1 MKNTLEIQLRA
12 VRSPRILKQTDAGT
26 PELIDIWAFHRDDH
40 SPRAWH
46 IAVKFGRELVEP
58 AMTID
63 TGTLFTVKGRLD
75 QTRRTNKD
83 IYDTFILGRANFG
96 SCPFLQRT
104 LRTSPFLRPPEF
116 PRCGVRRTQPATRK
130 QPCLK

>member
-75 QTRRTNKD
+75 QTKRANKD
-83 IYDTFILGRANFG
+83 IYDTFIWAEQIAEVVPSSKGHSAPAPSCDLPNFPDVE
-96 SCPFLQRT
+96 SAEPNPQ
-104 LRTSPFLRPPEF
+104 PENNH
-116 PRCGVRRTQPATRK
+116 A
-130 QPCLK
+130 

>member
-1 MKNTLEIQLRA
+1 MKNSLEIQLRA
-12 VRSPRILKQTDAGT
+12 VRSPRILKQADAGT

-63 TGTLFTVKGRLD
+63 TGTLFTVKERLD
-75 QTRRTNKD
+75 QTRRASKD
-83 IYDTFILGRANFG
+83 IYDTFIWAEQILEVVPPSKGRSAPAPSPELPNF
-96 SCPFLQRT
+96 PN
-104 LRTSPFLRPPEF
+104 PEAD
-116 PRCGVRRTQPATRK
+116 QPNPQTDNHHA
-130 QPCLK
+130 